1 MKNSTLSARNSLVL
15 LALFASVIALLS
27 LPLHSQ
33 PRYSWKRMG
42 GIGNKHISA
51 MAADRYGA
59 IYAGS
64 LSLKKSVD
72 EGEHWVT
79 IDDES
84 SPYRYRDLN
93 IIDSILF
100 ADLNHADC
108 DVIFGTTQWSTNL
121 GKSWANDS
129 LTYAKGAVYY
139 DQAIVV
145 NGVIYKRSDR
155 SLIASSDGGKS
166 WKTLDS
172 TAGDYIRYISKDARG
187 NIIYQYDYQPEKL
200 KKYTVAT
207 GQIHDLYF
215 DQFKSRGYGLRSFVT
230 DSANNYYVG
239 FYSSPTDYILMS
251 KDEGKSWSPIGL
263 GFPVSDMITPPDG
276 SVFVATEKN
285 GTYYTLDHGAT
296 WTKTPEHESYYDTF
310 LLSSAGSLFVYGA
323 SLYKFENNKWIEK
336 NADFDDQ
343 SIFKIEEYN
352 GQVYCSGSGYES
364 SGNGLYIL
372 NKTTDSWESYFIDT
386 LDENNEIVN
395 FVFASDTIVAVNGTN
410 TLSLSPIN
418 SPKWTASTPKK
429 MYNAFCY
436 NPFRYMLDAHERSV
450 WFANRSSSSVYS
462 SHDAGDTWTQHTPQS
477 DSTRIEEMLVDSNGT
492 VFLETYNRSYTSDSI
507 IYSTDSARTWRVM
520 TPLPERHGRRFLTL
534 DINNNVLLIDS
545 NTFYRANRASGIWD
559 KVFTSPIGY
568 NPSVVFID
576 SARYCTIAYTN
587 YGPATD
593 KVIIVD
599 LLHTTIDTIGISY
612 PYIDINR
619 IFRTHDGKVYAATDR
634 GVFKL
639 EERPVTVREGE
650 ISAPLRSLY
659 PNPAGDAVTLPAD
672 TPPHGAITISTIL
685 GVPVVEMQYQST
697 VNVSALAPGV
707 YYLRTGDRVYPFV
720 KY

>member
-1 MKNSTLSARNSLVL
+1 MKKSTLSGQQSVL
-15 LALFASVIALLS
+15 LVTLIAAVISLFS
-27 LPLHSQ
+27 LPLIAQ

-84 SPYRYRDLN
+84 SPYRYRDIS
-93 IIDSILF
+93 IIDSIMF

-121 GKSWANDS
+121 GNSWANDS

-155 SLIASSDGGKS
+155 SLVASSDGGKS

-172 TAGDYIRYISKDARG
+172 VAGDYIRYISKDARG

-207 GQIHDLYF
+207 GQISDLYF
-215 DQFKSRGYGLRSFVT
+215 DQFKSTKYGFRSFVT

-239 FYSSPTDYILMS
+239 FYSTPTDYILIS
-251 KDEGKSWSPIGL
+251 KDEGKSWSPTGL

-276 SVFVATEKN
+276 SVFVATEEN

-296 WTKTPEHESYYDTF
+296 WTKTPEHKSYYDTF

-323 SLYKFENNKWIEK
+323 SLYKYENNKWIEK

-343 SIFKIEEYN
+343 SIYKIEEYN
-352 GQVYCSGSGYES
+352 GQVYCSGSGYEN

-372 NKTTDSWESYFIDT
+372 NKTTDSWESYFIDSV
-386 LDENNEIVN
+386 DENNEIVN
-395 FVFASDTIVAVNGTN
+395 FVFASDTIIAINGTR
-410 TLSLSPIN
+410 TIALSPVK
-418 SPKWTASTPKK
+418 SKQWTSRSPKK
-429 MYNAFCY
+429 MYDFFC
-436 NPFRYMLDAHERSV
+436 NDPFLYMLGAHERSV
-450 WFANRSSSSVYS
+450 WFANRSWSAVYS
-462 SHDAGDTWTQHTPQS
+462 SQDAGDTWTQHTPQS
-477 DSTRIEEMLVDSNGT
+477 DSTRIQELLIDSSGT
-492 VFLETYNRSYTSDSI
+492 VFLGISYHTYSSDSI
-507 IYSTDSARTWRVM
+507 IYSTDSGRSWKTM
-520 TPLPERHGRRFLTL
+520 TPLPERHGWRFLTL
-534 DINNNVLLIDS
+534 DINKNVLLIDS
-545 NTFYRANRASGIWD
+545 NTFYRANRSSGIWE
-559 KVFTSPIGY
+559 KVFTSPVGY

-576 SARYCTIAYTN
+576 SMRYCTIAYSSS
-587 YGPATD
+587 GPSTD
-593 KVIIVD
+593 KVMIVD
-599 LLHTTIDTIGISY
+599 LLHTSIDTIGISY

-639 EERPVTVREGE
+639 EERPVTVREEE

-659 PNPAGDAVTLPAD
+659 PNPARDAVTLPAD
-672 TPPHGAITISTIL
+672 APPHGLITICTIL
-685 GVPVVEMQYQST
+685 GVQVLEMQYQST
-697 VNVSALAPGV
+697 VNVSGLPSGL
-707 YYLRTGDRVYPFV
+707 YYLRMGDRVYPFV